1 MEQLHMNEVREIIY
15 RLRKGQGPRVIG
27 RELGFAKNTVK
38 KYRDLAAE
46 AGLLEK
52 EKPLPDAGMI
62 GELLGPPSRPRHMR
76 STVEPFAEVVE
87 SLVEQNVEMMA
98 IWQRLR
104 DEHGYTGSYSSVRRF
119 VLGLRPKRPEAICRI
134 ETEPGQEAQVDFGS
148 VGWQWDGK
156 EGRRRRAW
164 VFVMTL
170 SWSRHQY
177 VECVFDQKV
186 ETFVRCHERAFAWF
200 GGVPERVVIDNLKAG
215 VTVPDLHD
223 PVLGEPYRRLAQH
236 YGFMISP
243 NRPRT
248 PQHKGKVES
257 GVHYVKRNFLAG
269 REFADLE
276 ALNARARR
284 WVLEVAGVRCHG
296 TTRKAPLGRFEQT
309 ERAVLKALP
318 QERFDLV
325 AAYRAKVHRD
335 CHVVVNS
342 RYYSVPSYLIGKEVE
357 VYVGRRVVEIY
368 DGTTLVTTHL
378 RAREPG
384 ERQTRM
390 EHYPAEKRAY
400 LANPPARCRE
410 RAREIGEACAEVV
423 DGLLDDRPYDRLRSV
438 QALLR
443 LVEKVGKQRLEKAC
457 ARALAYGDGRY
468 RRIKTILEA
477 GLDRV
482 PLEEEMLEYEQ
493 RQLPKAGDYRYART
507 ADSFFGEKVCP
518 C

>member
-15 RLRKGQGPRVIG
+15 RLRKGQGARAIA
-27 RELGFAKNTVK
+27 RELGFARNTVK
-38 KYRDLAAE
+38 KYRELAGE
-46 AGLLEK
+46 AGLLDEK
-52 EKPLPDAGMI
+52 KALPDAAMI
-62 GELLGPPSRPRHMR
+62 GQLLESPGRPRHMH

-87 SLVEQNVEMMA
+87 ELVDANVEMAA

-104 DEHGYTGSYSSVRRF
+104 DEHGYRGSYSSVRRF
-119 VLGLRPKRPEAICRI
+119 VTGLRPKTAEPMCRI

-148 VGWQWDGK
+148 AGWQWDGK

-164 VFVMTL
+164 IFVMTL

-186 ETFVRCHERAFAWF
+186 ETFLACHERAFAWF

-215 VTVPDLHD
+215 VTTHDLHD

-236 YGFMISP
+236 YDFIISP
-243 NRPRT
+243 NRPHT
-248 PQHKGKVES
+248 PRHKGKVES

-284 WVLEVAGVRCHG
+284 WVLEVAGLRRHG
-296 TTRKAPLGRFEQT
+296 TTREAPLGRFEQT
-309 ERAVLKALP
+309 ERATLKALP
-318 QERFDLV
+318 QERFDLI
-325 AAYRAKVHRD
+325 ATYRAKVHRD
-335 CHVVVNS
+335 CHVVVNG
-342 RYYSVPSYLIGKEVE
+342 RYYSVPSSLIGKQVE

-368 DGTTLVTTHL
+368 DGTKLVTTHL

-390 EHYPAEKRAY
+390 DHYPAEKRAY
-400 LANPPARCRE
+400 LENPPERCRE
-410 RAREIGEACAEVV
+410 RSRDVGEACAKVV
-423 DGLLDDRPYDRLRSV
+423 DTLLNDRPYDRLRSV

-443 LVEKVGKQRLEKAC
+443 LVERVGKERLEAAC

-468 RRIKTILEA
+468 RRIKAILEA
-477 GLDRV
+477 GLDRL
-482 PLEEEMLEYEQ
+482 PLENDVLECEE
-493 RQLPKAGDYRYART
+493 RQAPKAGDYRYARK
-507 ADSFFGEKVCP
+507 ADSFFRQEVSQC
-518 C
+518 

>member
-1 MEQLHMNEVREIIY
+1 MERLHMNEIREIIY
-15 RLRKGQGPRVIG
+15 RLRKGESPRAIG

-38 KYRDLAAE
+38 KYRGLAGE
-46 AGLLEK
+46 AGLLDP
-52 EKPLPDAGMI
+52 EKPLPDAAMI
-62 GELLGPPSRPRHMR
+62 AELLGPPPRPRHMH

-87 SLVEQNVEMMA
+87 SLVEQHVEMMA

-104 DEHGYTGSYSSVRRF
+104 DEHGYKGSYSSVRRF
-119 VLGLRPKRPEAICRI
+119 VSGLRPKRPEATCRV
-134 ETEPGQEAQVDFGS
+134 ETEPGEEAQVDFGS
-148 VGWQWDGK
+148 AGRQWDGK

-200 GGVPERVVIDNLKAG
+200 GGVPGRVVIDNLKAG
-215 VTVPDLHD
+215 VIAHDLHD
-223 PVLGEPYRRLAQH
+223 PVLGEPYRRFAQH
-236 YGFMISP
+236 YDFIISP
-243 NRPRT
+243 NRPHT
-248 PQHKGKVES
+248 PEHKGKVES

-269 REFADLE
+269 REFVDLE
-276 ALNARARR
+276 ALNARALQ
-284 WVLEVAGVRCHG
+284 WVLEVAGMRRHG
-296 TTRKAPLGRFEQT
+296 TTREAPLGRFERV
-309 ERAVLKALP
+309 ERAVLKPLP
-318 QERFDLV
+318 EEGFDLV

-342 RYYSVPSYLIGKEVE
+342 RYYSVPSYLIGKQVE

-368 DGTTLVTTHL
+368 AGTTLVTTHL
-378 RAREPG
+378 RAEQPG

-390 EHYPAEKRAY
+390 DHYPAEKRAY
-400 LANPPARCRE
+400 LENPSARCRE
-410 RAREIGEACAEVV
+410 RAGEIGKACAEVV
-423 DGLLDDRPYDRLRSV
+423 NGLLDDRPYDRLRSV

-443 LVEKVGKQRLEKAC
+443 LVEEFGKERLEAAC
-457 ARALAYGDGRY
+457 ARALAYGDPRY
-468 RRIKTILEA
+468 RRIKTILKA

-482 PLEEEMLEYEQ
+482 PLEDVGREDEQ
-493 RQLPKAGDYRYART
+493 PQGPEAEAYRYARR
-507 ADSFFGEKVCP
+507 AESFFGEEVCP

>member
-1 MEQLHMNEVREIIY
+1 MERLHMNEVREIIY
-15 RLRKGQGPRVIG
+15 RLRKGESPRAIG
-27 RELGFAKNTVK
+27 REVGFAKNTVK
-38 KYRDLAAE
+38 KYRDLAGE
-46 AGLLEK
+46 AGLLDL
-52 EKPLPDAGMI
+52 EKPLPDAAMI
-62 GELLGPPSRPRHMR
+62 GELLGPPPRPRHMR

-87 SLVEQNVEMMA
+87 SLVEQKVEMMA

-104 DEHGYTGSYSSVRRF
+104 DEHGYRGSYSSVRRF
-119 VLGLRPKRPEAICRI
+119 VSGLRPKRPEAICRI
-134 ETEPGQEAQVDFGS
+134 ETEPGEEAQVDFGS

-164 VFVMTL
+164 AFVMTL

-200 GGVPERVVIDNLKAG
+200 GGVPERVVIDNLKAA
-215 VTVPDLHD
+215 VLVHDLHD
-223 PVLGEPYRRLAQH
+223 PVLGEPYRRFAQH
-236 YGFMISP
+236 YGFIISP

-248 PQHKGKVES
+248 PKHKGKVES

-269 REFADLE
+269 RDFADLE

-284 WVLEVAGVRCHG
+284 WVLEVAGRRCHG
-296 TTRKAPLGRFEQT
+296 TTREAPLGRFELV
-309 ERAVLKALP
+309 ERSVLKPLP
-318 QERFDLV
+318 EEGFDLV

-342 RYYSVPSYLIGKEVE
+342 RYYSVPSYLIGKQVE

-368 DGTTLVTTHL
+368 EGTTLVSTHL
-378 RAREPG
+378 VARKPG
-384 ERQTRM
+384 ERRTRM
-390 EHYPAEKRAY
+390 DHYPAEKRAY
-400 LANPPARCRE
+400 LENPPARCRE

-443 LVEKVGKQRLEKAC
+443 LAEEFGKERLEAAC

-468 RRIKTILEA
+468 RRIKGILKA

-482 PLEEEMLEYEQ
+482 PSEEGVLEHQEGQ
-493 RQLPKAGDYRYART
+493 RPEAYRYARQ
-507 ADSFFGEKVCP
+507 ADSFFGEEVCP